1 MTGMWNLLKRS
12 RSELNYSTNSQMR
25 IIVKMITRIRITDD
39 DDNAYTKLSKVIM
52 IITMTGNEDDIM
64 MMPMHTHMTS

>member
-1 MTGMWNLLKRS
+1 
-12 RSELNYSTNSQMR
+12 MR
-25 IIVKMITRIRITDD
+25 IIVLVKMITRIRITDD